1 MKRGNSKLGEDF
13 MRSTNIK
20 GPIGSIHIIEASA
33 PVTAGESEPLPVVF
47 VHGMAV
53 SASIW
58 EAQLARV
65 ARTRRAIALDMRGHG
80 DSAPPEDGNYAPA
93 SCAADVLAVL
103 DGLGLDRVAI
113 VGHSFG
119 ACIALATA
127 AAAPHRIAQLILAD
141 PPGDFTKLPVEVY
154 EAQLVPF
161 QRVLE
166 TEDWRSAVEAGFND
180 ALTGSTA
187 DTRDRILANLA
198 TTPRD
203 RLFGMYRGMFAFD
216 AVDALDRYKATPG
229 TRAHAIIAPSN
240 TFPFS
245 LHILRPTLT
254 TTTIPDTGHW
264 LMLDAPEAFARELD
278 ICLEGV

>member
-1 MKRGNSKLGEDF
+1 

>member
-1 MKRGNSKLGEDF
+1 
-13 MRSTNIK
+13 MRSTTLK
-20 GPIGSIHIIEASA
+20 GPIGTIHIIEASP
-33 PVTAGESEPLPVVF
+33 PVTAGESDPLPVVF
-47 VHGMAV
+47 VHGVTV

-58 EAQLARV
+58 EAQLAHV
-65 ARTRRAIALDMRGHG
+65 ARTRRAIALDIRGHG

-93 SCAADVLAVL
+93 SCAADVFAVL

-141 PPGDFTKLPVEVY
+141 PPGDFTKVSAEVH
-154 EAQLVPF
+154 ETQLVPF

-166 TEDWRSAVEAGFND
+166 TEDWRAAVEAGFND
-180 ALTGSTA
+180 ALTGSRA
-187 DTRDRILANLA
+187 HTRDRILACLA
-198 TTPRD
+198 ATPQD
-203 RLFGMYRGMFAFD
+203 CLCGMYRGMFAFE
-216 AVDALDRYKATPG
+216 AVNALDRYLAAPG

-254 TTTIPDTGHW
+254 ASTLPDTGHW

>member
-1 MKRGNSKLGEDF
+1 

-20 GPIGSIHIIEASA
+20 GPIGTIHIIEASP
-33 PVTAGESEPLPVVF
+33 PVTAAESEPLPVVF

-58 EAQLARV
+58 EAQLAHV
-65 ARTRRAIALDMRGHG
+65 ARTRRAIALDVRGHG

-93 SCAADVLAVL
+93 SCVADVLAVL

-119 ACIALATA
+119 AFIALATA
-127 AAAPHRIAQLILAD
+127 ATAPHRIAQLMLAD
-141 PPGDFTKLPVEVY
+141 PPGDFTKVPADVY
-154 EAQLVPF
+154 ELIVSF
-161 QRVLE
+161 QRALE
-166 TEDWRSAVEAGFND
+166 MEDWRAAVETSFNE
-180 ALTGSTA
+180 ALTGSRA
-187 DTRDRILANLA
+187 QTRDRILACLA
-198 TTPRD
+198 ATPRD
-203 RLFGMYRGMFAFD
+203 CLRGMYRGMFAFE
-216 AVDALDRYKATPG
+216 AVDALDRYLAAPG
-229 TRAHAIIAPSN
+229 TPAHAIIAPSN

>member
-1 MKRGNSKLGEDF
+1 ML
-13 MRSTNIK
+13 K
-20 GPIGSIHIIEASA
+20 GPIGTIHIIEASP

-58 EAQLARV
+58 DAQLAHV
-65 ARTRRAIALDMRGHG
+65 ARTRRAIALDVRGHG
-80 DSAPPEDGNYAPA
+80 RSAPPEDGNYALA

-127 AAAPHRIAQLILAD
+127 ATAPHRIAQLILAD
-141 PPGDFTKLPVEVY
+141 PPGDFTKLPAEVY
-154 EAQLVPF
+154 EAQIVPYL
-161 QRVLE
+161 RALE
-166 TEDWRSAVEAGFND
+166 TEDWRAAVETSFNE
-180 ALTGSTA
+180 ALTGSRA
-187 DTRDRILANLA
+187 DTRDRILASLA
-198 TTPRD
+198 ATPQEC
-203 RLFGMYRGMFAFD
+203 LCGMLPGMFSFE
-216 AVDALDRYKATPG
+216 AVEALDRYLAAPG
-229 TRAHAIIAPSN
+229 TRAYAIIAPSN
-240 TFPFS
+240 TLPFA

-254 TTTIPDTGHW
+254 TSTLPHTGHW

>member
-1 MKRGNSKLGEDF
+1 
-13 MRSTNIK
+13 MRSTTLK
-20 GPIGSIHIIEASA
+20 GPIGTIHILEASPPISA
-33 PVTAGESEPLPVVF
+33 AESDPLPVVF

-58 EAQLARV
+58 DAQLAHV
-65 ARTRRAIALDMRGHG
+65 ALTRRAIALDVRGHG

-93 SCAADVLAVL
+93 SCAADVFAVL

-127 AAAPHRIAQLILAD
+127 ATAPHRIAQLILAD
-141 PPGDFTKLPVEVY
+141 APGDFTKVPAEVY
-154 EAQLVPF
+154 EARIVPY
-161 QRVLE
+161 QRALE
-166 TEDWRSAVEAGFND
+166 TEDWRAAVETSFNE

-187 DTRDRILANLA
+187 HTRARILACLVA
-198 TTPRD
+198 TPQD
-203 RLFGMYRGMFAFD
+203 CLSGMSRGMFAFE
-216 AVDALDRYKATPG
+216 AVDALDRYLAAPG

-240 TFPFS
+240 TFSFS

-254 TTTIPDTGHW
+254 TTTLPDTGHW

>member
-1 MKRGNSKLGEDF
+1 
-13 MRSTNIK
+13 MRSTTIK
-20 GPIGSIHIIEASA
+20 GPIGTIHIIEASR

-47 VHGMAV
+47 VHGMTV

-58 EAQLARV
+58 DAQLAHV
-65 ARTRRAIALDMRGHG
+65 AGTRRAIALDMRGHG

-127 AAAPHRIAQLILAD
+127 ATAPHRIAQLILVD
-141 PPGDFTKLPVEVY
+141 PPGDFTKVPPDVH
-154 EAQLVPF
+154 EARIVPY
-161 QRVLE
+161 QRALE
-166 TEDWRSAVEAGFND
+166 MEDWRAAVEAGFND
-180 ALTGSTA
+180 ALTGSRA
-187 DTRDRILANLA
+187 HTRDRILACLA
-198 TTPRD
+198 ATPQD
-203 RLFGMYRGMFAFD
+203 CLSGMSRGMFAFE
-216 AVDALDRYKATPG
+216 AVDALDRYLAAPR
-229 TRAHAIIAPSN
+229 TRAQAIIAPSN
-240 TFPFS
+240 AFPFS

-254 TTTIPDTGHW
+254 TTTIADTGHW

>member
-1 MKRGNSKLGEDF
+1 

-20 GPIGSIHIIEASA
+20 GPIGTIHIIEASP
-33 PVTAGESEPLPVVF
+33 PVTAAESEPLPVVF

-58 EAQLARV
+58 EAQLAHV
-65 ARTRRAIALDMRGHG
+65 ARTRRAIALDVRGHG

-93 SCAADVLAVL
+93 SCVADVLAVL

-119 ACIALATA
+119 AFIALATA
-127 AAAPHRIAQLILAD
+127 ATAPHRIAQLILAD
-141 PPGDFTKLPVEVY
+141 PPGDFTKVPADVY
-154 EAQLVPF
+154 ELIVSF
-161 QRVLE
+161 QRALE
-166 TEDWRSAVEAGFND
+166 MEDWRAAVETSFNE

-187 DTRDRILANLA
+187 QTRDRILACLA
-198 TTPRD
+198 ATPRD
-203 RLFGMYRGMFAFD
+203 CLRGMYRGMFAFE
-216 AVDALDRYKATPG
+216 AVDALDPYLAAPG

-254 TTTIPDTGHW
+254 RTTIADTGHW